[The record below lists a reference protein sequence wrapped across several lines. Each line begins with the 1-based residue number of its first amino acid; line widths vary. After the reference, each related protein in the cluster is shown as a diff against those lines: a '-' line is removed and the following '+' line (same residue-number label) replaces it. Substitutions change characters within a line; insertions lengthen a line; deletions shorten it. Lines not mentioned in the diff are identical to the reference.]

1 MAVDN
6 STSAQSK
13 SATPVGDPGK
23 IRNVVFVGS
32 SGTGKTTVVEGLLAA
47 TGEIGRA
54 GSVAEGTTVT
64 DYEDIEHKTNRSV
77 GLALAPL
84 SFGGVKINV
93 IDAPGYADYLGD
105 LRAAI
110 RGADAAVFVISAVDG
125 ISGATRLLWDE
136 LARERMPRAILITK
150 LDNPR
155 ADYDEVVEACRQSF
169 GESVLPMMVPIYKS
183 EAEVGKL
190 LDILTGKVVDF
201 TTGQRQVRAA
211 EGDEVG
217 KMERNREAF
226 IEALITESG
235 DEDLMEAYLEG
246 DELDGEALKADL
258 QKAMAAASFF
268 PIMPMAAAGGIGTD
282 ELLYLIRDGFP
293 SPVVAELPEVLDPA
307 GKEVAVSCDPKGP
320 LVAEVIKTTQDPYVG
335 RISIVR
341 VFSGT
346 LRAESTVHVEGH
358 GSSADAAVGLGG
370 HAGNERVGT
379 LTSPLGAKQRPVPYA
394 VAGDLAAVARLTSA
408 ETGDTV
414 SDPNKPLVAQPW
426 MSPEA
431 MLPVAIKAANSSDE
445 DKLGTGLNRLVS
457 EDPTLRVE
465 HNPETGQTVLWT
477 MGDAHVDVT
486 FQRLADKFGVKVER
500 IPYRVALRETFNQ
513 KLTAEGRHVKQS
525 GGHGQ
530 YAKCQVEVE
539 PLAPG
544 AGFEFVDKVVGG
556 AVPRQFIPSVEKGV
570 KAQMAKGVLAGYPVV
585 DIRVTLFDGK
595 AHSVDSSDAAFQ
607 MAGAV
612 ALREAAK
619 KAGVINLLEP
629 VVTMSILVDDE
640 HVGAIMSDLSS
651 RRGRLTGTESVA
663 GGRTMVKAEVPQFE
677 VTNYATDL
685 RSMSRGTGSFTSD
698 YLGHEPMP
706 PHRVEA
712 VIAEAAKAKAGS

>member
-6 STSAQSK
+6 QSSAQSK
-13 SATPVGDPGK
+13 SATPVSDPGK

-32 SGTGKTTVVEGLLAA
+32 SGSGKTTIVEGLLVA

-64 DYEDIEHKTNRSV
+64 DYEDIERKTGRSV
-77 GLALAPL
+77 GLALAPV
-84 SFGGVKINV
+84 SFQGVKINI

-125 ISGATRLLWDE
+125 PSGATRLLWDE
-136 LARERMPRAILITK
+136 LAAVRLPRAVLITK

-155 ADYDEVVEACRQSF
+155 ADYDGVVEACRQAF
-169 GESVLPMMVPIYKS
+169 GDAVLPMMVPLYKS
-183 EAEVGKL
+183 EAEIGSL
-190 LDILTGKVVDF
+190 LDILTGQVVDF
-201 TTGQRQVRAA
+201 TSGKRVVREAQ
-211 EGDEVG
+211 GDEVG

-235 DEDLMEAYLEG
+235 DEDLMEAYLDG
-246 DELDGEALKADL
+246 GELDGAALRADL
-258 QKAMAAASFF
+258 QKAMANASFF
-268 PIMPMAAAGGIGTD
+268 PIMPMAAAGGIGTE

-293 SPVVAELPEVLDPA
+293 SPVIAPMPEVLDPS
-307 GKEVAVSCDPKGP
+307 GKEVEISCDPKGP
-320 LVAEVIKTTQDPYVG
+320 LVAEVIKTTQDAYVG

-346 LRAESTVHVEGH
+346 LRAESQVHVEGH
-358 GSSADAAVGLGG
+358 GLGP
-370 HAGNERVGT
+370 AGTPNHPENERAGT
-379 LTSPLGAKQRPVPYA
+379 LTSPLGAKQRPVPYV
-394 VAGDLAAVARLTSA
+394 VAGDIAAVARLTVA
-408 ETGDTV
+408 ETGDTL
-414 SDPNKPLVAQPW
+414 SDPAKPLVAQPW
-426 MSPEA
+426 TPPEP
-431 MLPVAIKAANSSDE
+431 MLPIAIKAVNSSDE

-465 HNPETGQTVLWT
+465 HNQETRQTVLWT
-477 MGDAHVDVT
+477 MGDAHVEVT
-486 FQRLADKFGVKVER
+486 LQRLADKFGVQVEKV
-500 IPYRVALRETFNQ
+500 PYRVMMRETFAQ
-513 KLTAEGRHVKQS
+513 KVQAEGRHVKQS

-530 YAKCQVEVE
+530 YAKCMIEVE
-539 PLAPG
+539 PLGPG
-544 AGFEFVDKVVGG
+544 GGFEFVDKVVGG

-570 KAQMAKGVLAGYPVV
+570 RAQMAKGVLAGYPMV

-607 MAGAV
+607 MAGSL
-612 ALREAAK
+612 ALKEAASK
-619 KAGVINLLEP
+619 PGAISLLEP
-629 VVTMSILVDDE
+629 VVSMSILVDDE
-640 HVGAIMSDLSS
+640 NVGAVMSDLSS

-677 VTNYATDL
+677 VTGYAIDL
-685 RSMSRGTGSFTSD
+685 RSMSRGTGSFTSE
-698 YLGHEPMP
+698 YIGHEPMP
-706 PHRVEA
+706 PHRVDA
-712 VIAEAAKAKAGS
+712 VIAEAAAEKK

>member
-13 SATPVGDPGK
+13 SAAPVSDPGK

-32 SGTGKTTVVEGLLAA
+32 SGVGKTTVVEGLLLA

-64 DYEDIEHKTNRSV
+64 DYEDIEHRTNRSV

-84 SFGGVKINV
+84 TFGGVKINV
-93 IDAPGYADYLGD
+93 LDAPGYADYLGD

-136 LARERMPRAILITK
+136 LARVRKPRAILITK

-155 ADYDEVVEACRQSF
+155 ADYDEVVASCRQSF
-169 GESVLPMMVPIYKS
+169 GESVLPMMVPIYQS
-183 EAEVGKL
+183 EAEIGKL

-201 TTGQRQVRAA
+201 TSGKREVRAA
-211 EGDEVG
+211 EGDELG
-217 KMERNREAF
+217 KMERNRESF

-246 DELDGEALKADL
+246 DELDGQALKADL

-293 SPVVAELPEVLDPA
+293 SPVVAELPEVVDGA
-307 GKEVAVSCDPKGP
+307 GHEVTVSCDPKGP

-346 LRAESTVHVEGH
+346 LRSESQVHVEGAGSDDPDYQGH
-358 GSSADAAVGLGG
+358 G
-370 HAGNERVGT
+370 GNERVGT

-394 VAGDLAAVARLTSA
+394 VAGDLAAVARLVSA
-408 ETGDTV
+408 ETGDTL
-414 SDPNKPLVAQPW
+414 SDPNHPLVARPW

-431 MLPVAIKAANSSDE
+431 MLPVAIKAVNSSDE

-465 HNPETGQTVLWT
+465 HNPETNQTVLWT

-486 FQRLADKFGVKVER
+486 FQRLADKFGVQVER
-500 IPYRVALRETFNQ
+500 VPYRVPLRETFNQ
-513 KLTAEGRHVKQS
+513 KVTAEGRHVKQS

-530 YAKCQVEVE
+530 YAKCQVEIE
-539 PLAPG
+539 PLPPG
-544 AGFEFVDKVVGG
+544 SGFEFVDKVVGG

-570 KAQMAKGVLAGYPVV
+570 KSQMLKGVLAGYPVV

-619 KAGVINLLEP
+619 KAGAINLLEP

-651 RRGRLTGTESVA
+651 RRGRLTGTEAVA

-712 VIAEAAKAKAGS
+712 VIAEAAAARAAG

>member
-6 STSAQSK
+6 SSSAQSK
-13 SATPVGDPGK
+13 SAAPVTDPGK

-32 SGTGKTTVVEGLLAA
+32 SGSGKTTVVEGLLLT

-64 DYEDIEHKTNRSV
+64 DYEDIEHRTNRSV

-84 SFGGVKINV
+84 SFGGVKVNL
-93 IDAPGYADYLGD
+93 IDSPGYADYLGD

-110 RGADAAVFVISAVDG
+110 RAADAAVFVISAVDG

-155 ADYDEVVEACRQSF
+155 ADYDAVAEACREAF
-169 GESVLPMMVPIYKS
+169 GDSVLPMMVPIYQS
-183 EAEVGKL
+183 EAEIGCL

-201 TTGQRQVRAA
+201 TSGKRVVRDAA
-211 EGDEVG
+211 GEEVG

-226 IEALITESG
+226 IEQLITESG

-246 DELDGEALKADL
+246 GELDGEALKADL

-268 PIMPMAAAGGIGTD
+268 PIMPMAAAGGIGSED
-282 ELLYLIRDGFP
+282 LLYLIRDGFP
-293 SPVVAELPEVLDPA
+293 SPVVAAIPDVVDA
-307 GKEVAVSCDPKGP
+307 SGKTIDVSCDPKGP
-320 LVAEVIKTTQDPYVG
+320 LVAEVIKTTQDSYVG

-341 VFSGT
+341 VFAGT
-346 LRAESTVHVEGH
+346 LRAESTVHVEGAGAPYSDL
-358 GSSADAAVGLGG
+358 GSHSS
-370 HAGNERVGT
+370 NERIGT

-394 VAGDLAAVARLTSA
+394 VAGDLAAVARLVGA
-408 ETGDTV
+408 ETGDTL
-414 SDPNKPLVAQPW
+414 SDPSRVLIAQPW
-426 MSPEA
+426 VSPEP
-431 MLPVAIKAANSSDE
+431 MLPVAIKAVNSSDE

-465 HNPETGQTVLWT
+465 HNQETRQTVLWT

-486 FQRLADKFGVKVER
+486 FQRLADKFGVRVER
-500 IPYRVALRETFNQ
+500 VPYRVPLRETFAQ
-513 KLTAEGRHVKQS
+513 KVQAEGRHVKQS

-530 YAKCQVEVE
+530 YAKCQIEVE
-539 PLAPG
+539 PRAPG
-544 AGFEFVDKVVGG
+544 EGFEFVDKVVGG

-570 KAQMAKGVLAGYPVV
+570 RTQMTKGVLAGYPVV

-607 MAGAV
+607 MAGAL
-612 ALREAAK
+612 ALREAARK
-619 KAGVINLLEP
+619 TGAISLLEP
-629 VVTMSILVDDE
+629 VVTMAILVDDE

-651 RRGRLTGTESVA
+651 RRGRLTGTESMA
-663 GGRTMVKAEVPQFE
+663 GGRTMVKAEVPQVE
-677 VTNYATDL
+677 VTNYAIDL
-685 RSMSRGTGSFTSD
+685 RSMSRGTGSFTSE

-706 PHRVEA
+706 QHRAEA
-712 VIAEAAKAKAGS
+712 VIKQTEEDKAK

>member
-6 STSAQSK
+6 SSSAQSK
-13 SATPVGDPGK
+13 SAAPVSDPGK

-32 SGTGKTTVVEGLLAA
+32 SGAGKTTVVEGLLLAA
-47 TGEIGRA
+47 GEIGRA

-64 DYEDIEHKTNRSV
+64 DYEDIEHRTNRSV

-93 IDAPGYADYLGD
+93 IDSPGYADYLGD
-105 LRAAI
+105 LRAGI

-155 ADYDEVVEACRQSF
+155 ADYDQVVEDCRAAF
-169 GESVLPMMVPIYKS
+169 GDAVLPMMVPIYRS
-183 EAEVGKL
+183 EAEIGAL

-201 TTGQRQVRAA
+201 SAGGREVRDAQG
-211 EGDEVG
+211 EEVG

-226 IEALITESG
+226 IESLITESG

-246 DELDGEALKADL
+246 GELDGQALKGDL

-268 PIMPMAAAGGIGTD
+268 PIMPMAAAGGIGSE
-282 ELLYLIRDGFP
+282 ELLYLVRDGFP
-293 SPVVAELPEVLDPA
+293 SPVVAEIPEVADPA
-307 GKEVAVSCDPKGP
+307 GKSVEISCDPKGP

-346 LRAESTVHVEGH
+346 LRAESTVHVEGT
-358 GSSADAAVGLGG
+358 GGG
-370 HAGNERVGT
+370 HQDGPAHSSNERIGT

-394 VAGDLAAVARLTSA
+394 VAGDLAAVARLVGA

-414 SDPNKPLVAQPW
+414 SEPSRPLVAQPW
-426 MSPEA
+426 MSPEP
-431 MLPVAIKAANSSDE
+431 MLPVAIKATNSSDE

-465 HNPETGQTVLWT
+465 HNQETRQTVLWT

-486 FQRLADKFGVKVER
+486 FQRLADKFGVRVDR
-500 IPYRVALRETFNQ
+500 IPYRVPLRETFNQ
-513 KLTAEGRHVKQS
+513 KVQAEGRHVKQS

-530 YAKCQVEVE
+530 YAKAQVEIE
-539 PLAPG
+539 PLPPG
-544 AGFEFVDKVVGG
+544 SGFEFVDKVVGG
-556 AVPRQFIPSVEKGV
+556 AVPRQFIPSVEKGLRS
-570 KAQMAKGVLAGYPVV
+570 QMAKGVLAGYPLV
-585 DIRVTLFDGK
+585 DIRATLFDGK

-607 MAGAV
+607 MAGAI

-619 KAGVINLLEP
+619 KAGVISLLEP
-629 VVTMSILVDDE
+629 VVTLSILVDDE

-651 RRGRLTGTESVA
+651 RRGRLTGNESVA
-663 GGRTMVKAEVPQFE
+663 GGRTMVKAEVPQYE

-685 RSMSRGTGSFTSD
+685 RSMSRGTGSFTSE

-706 PHRVEA
+706 PHRAEA
-712 VIAEAAKAKAGS
+712 VIKEAAEDKK

>member
-1 MAVDN
+1 MAADN
-6 STSAQSK
+6 SSSAQSK
-13 SATPVGDPGK
+13 TAAPVNDPGK

-32 SGTGKTTVVEGLLAA
+32 SGSGKTTVVEGLLLAA
-47 TGEIGRA
+47 GEIGRA

-64 DYEDIEHKTNRSV
+64 DYEDIEHKTSRSV

-84 SFGGVKINV
+84 TFGGVKINV
-93 IDAPGYADYLGD
+93 IDSPGYADYLGD

-125 ISGATRLLWDE
+125 VSGATRLLWDE
-136 LARERMPRAILITK
+136 LARERMPRAVLITK

-155 ADYDEVVEACRQSF
+155 ADYDALARECREVF
-169 GESVLPMMVPIYKS
+169 GESVLPMMVPIYSS
-183 EAEVGKL
+183 EAEIGCL

-201 TTGQRQVRAA
+201 TSGKRQVREAQG
-211 EGDEVG
+211 EEVG

-235 DEDLMEAYLEG
+235 DEDLMDAYLEG
-246 DELDGEALKADL
+246 GELDGEALKADL

-268 PIMPMAAAGGIGTD
+268 PVMPMAAAGGVGSE
-282 ELLYLIRDGFP
+282 ELLYLVRDGFP
-293 SPVVAELPEVLDPA
+293 SPVLAAIPEVVDAA
-307 GKEVAVSCDPKGP
+307 GHEAEVHCDPKGP
-320 LVAEVIKTTQDPYVG
+320 LLAEVIKTTQDSYVG

-346 LRAESTVHVEGH
+346 LRAESQVHVEGAGAGRPEDRAH
-358 GSSADAAVGLGG
+358 SS
-370 HAGNERVGT
+370 NERVGT

-394 VAGDLAAVARLTSA
+394 VAGDLAAVARLVGA
-408 ETGDTV
+408 ETGDTL
-414 SDPNKPLVAQPW
+414 SDPSKPLVAQAW
-426 MSPEA
+426 SSPEP
-431 MLPVAIKAANSSDE
+431 MLPVAIKAVKSADE
-445 DKLGTGLNRLVS
+445 DKLGTGLNRLAS

-465 HNPETGQTVLWT
+465 HNQETRQTVLWT

-486 FQRLADKFGVKVER
+486 LQRLADKFGVQVER
-500 IPYRVALRETFNQ
+500 VAYRVPLRETFNQ
-513 KLTAEGRHVKQS
+513 KIQAEGRHVKQS

-530 YAKCQVEVE
+530 FAKCQVEVE

-556 AVPRQFIPSVEKGV
+556 AVPRQFIPSVEKGL
-570 KAQMAKGVLAGYPVV
+570 KTQMAKGVLAGYPVV

-607 MAGAV
+607 MAGAI
-612 ALREAAK
+612 ALREAARK
-619 KAGVINLLEP
+619 PGVINLLEP
-629 VVTMSILVDDE
+629 VVTLSILVDDE

-651 RRGRLTGTESVA
+651 RRGRLTGNESMA

-677 VTNYATDL
+677 VTGYATDL
-685 RSMSRGTGSFTSD
+685 RSMSRGTGSFTSQ

-712 VIAEAAKAKAGS
+712 VVKEASEDKK

>member
-13 SATPVGDPGK
+13 SAAPVNDPGK
-23 IRNVVFVGS
+23 IRNVVFIGS
-32 SGTGKTTVVEGLLAA
+32 SGAGKTTVVEGLLVA

-77 GLALAPL
+77 GLALAPI
-84 SFGGVKINV
+84 SFGGVKINL

-136 LARERMPRAILITK
+136 LARVRMPRAILITK

-155 ADYDEVVEACRQSF
+155 ADYDEVVAECRRSF
-169 GESVLPMMVPIYKS
+169 GESVLPMMVPIYQS
-183 EAEVGKL
+183 EAQIGKL

-201 TTGQRQVRAA
+201 TSGKRAVRDA
-211 EGDEVG
+211 EGDELG

-293 SPVVAELPEVLDPA
+293 SPVVAELPEVLDPN
-307 GKEVAVSCDPKGP
+307 GKEVQVSCDPKGP

-335 RISIVR
+335 RISIAR

-358 GSSADAAVGLGG
+358 GSGDPDGST
-370 HAGNERVGT
+370 HSSNERVGT

-394 VAGDLAAVARLTSA
+394 VAGDLAAVARLVGA
-408 ETGDTV
+408 ETGDTL

-431 MLPVAIKAANSSDE
+431 MLPVAIKAVNSSDE

-486 FQRLADKFGVKVER
+486 FQRLADKFGVQVER
-500 IPYRVALRETFNQ
+500 IPYRVALRETFNR
-513 KLTAEGRHVKQS
+513 KVTAEGRHIKQS

-530 YAKCQVEVE
+530 YAKCQIEVE
-539 PLAPG
+539 PLGPG
-544 AGFEFVDKVVGG
+544 EGFEFVDKVVGG
-556 AVPRQFIPSVEKGV
+556 SVPRQFIPSVEKGV
-570 KAQMAKGVLAGYPVV
+570 KSQMAKGVLAGYPVV

-612 ALREAAK
+612 GLREAAK
-619 KAGVINLLEP
+619 QAGVISLLEP
-629 VVTMSILVDDE
+629 VVSLSILVDDD

-651 RRGRLTGTESVA
+651 RRGRLTGTESIA
-663 GGRTMVKAEVPQFE
+663 GGRTMVKADVPQFE
-677 VTNYATDL
+677 VTGYATDL
-685 RSMSRGTGSFTSD
+685 RSMSRGTGSFTSQ

-712 VIAEAAKAKAGS
+712 VIAEAATK

>member
-1 MAVDN
+1 MAVD
-6 STSAQSK
+6 SQSSAQSK
-13 SATPVGDPGK
+13 SATPVSDPGK

-32 SGTGKTTVVEGLLAA
+32 SGSGKTTIVEGLLVA

-64 DYEDIEHKTNRSV
+64 DYEDIERKTGRSV
-77 GLALAPL
+77 GLALAPIV
-84 SFGGVKINV
+84 FEGVKINI

-136 LARERMPRAILITK
+136 LAAVRMPRAVLVTK

-155 ADYDEVVEACRQSF
+155 ADYDGVVDACRDAF
-169 GESVLPMMVPIYKS
+169 GDAVLPMMLPLYKS
-183 EAEVGKL
+183 EAEIGSL
-190 LDILTGKVVDF
+190 LDILTGQVVDF
-201 TTGQRQVRAA
+201 TSGKRVVRAA

-217 KMERNREAF
+217 KMERNRESF

-235 DEDLMEAYLEG
+235 DEDLMEAYLDG
-246 DELDGEALKADL
+246 GELDGAALRADL
-258 QKAMAAASFF
+258 QKAMANASFF

-293 SPVVAELPEVLDPA
+293 SPVIAPMPEVLDPS
-307 GKEVAVSCDPKGP
+307 GKEVEISSDPKGP
-320 LVAEVIKTTQDPYVG
+320 LVAEVIKTTQDAYVG

-346 LRAESTVHVEGH
+346 LRAESQVHVEGH
-358 GSSADAAVGLGG
+358 GL
-370 HAGNERVGT
+370 HPAGTPNHPENERAGT
-379 LTSPLGAKQRPVPYA
+379 LTSPLGAKQRPVPYV
-394 VAGDLAAVARLTSA
+394 VAGDIAAVARLTVA
-408 ETGDTV
+408 ETGDTL
-414 SDPNKPLVAQPW
+414 SDPAKPLVAQPW
-426 MSPEA
+426 TPPEP

-445 DKLGTGLNRLVS
+445 DKLGTGLSRLVS

-465 HNPETGQTVLWT
+465 HNQETRQTVLWT
-477 MGDAHVDVT
+477 MGDAHVEVT
-486 FQRLADKFGVKVER
+486 LQRLADKFGVQVEKV
-500 IPYRVALRETFNQ
+500 PYRVMMRETFAQ
-513 KLTAEGRHVKQS
+513 KVQAEGRHVKQS

-530 YAKCQVEVE
+530 YAKCMIEVE
-539 PLAPG
+539 PLEPG
-544 AGFEFVDKVVGG
+544 GGFEFVDKVVGG

-570 KAQMAKGVLAGYPVV
+570 RAQMAKGVLAGYPMV

-607 MAGAV
+607 MAGSL
-612 ALREAAK
+612 ALKEAASK
-619 KAGVINLLEP
+619 PGAVSLLEP
-629 VVTMSILVDDE
+629 VVALSILVDDE
-640 HVGAIMSDLSS
+640 NVGAVMSDLSS

-677 VTNYATDL
+677 VTNYAIDL
-685 RSMSRGTGSFTSD
+685 RSMSRGTGSFTSE
-698 YLGHEPMP
+698 YIGHEPMP

-712 VIAEAAKAKAGS
+712 VIAEVAAEKK

>member
-6 STSAQSK
+6 SSSAQSK
-13 SATPVGDPGK
+13 SAAPVNDPGK

-32 SGTGKTTVVEGLLAA
+32 SGAGKTTVVEGLLLAA
-47 TGEIGRA
+47 GEIGRA

-64 DYEDIEHKTNRSV
+64 DYEDIEHRTNRSV

-84 SFGGVKINV
+84 TFGGVKINV
-93 IDAPGYADYLGD
+93 IDSPGYADYLGD

-136 LARERMPRAILITK
+136 LARERMPRAVLITK

-155 ADYDEVVEACRQSF
+155 ADYDAVAADCREVF
-169 GESVLPMMVPIYKS
+169 GDSVLPMMVPIYKS
-183 EAEVGKL
+183 EAEIGSL
-190 LDILTGKVVDF
+190 LDILTGKVIDF
-201 TTGQRQVRAA
+201 TSGQRQVRDAA
-211 EGDEVG
+211 GEEIG

-246 DELDGEALKADL
+246 GELDGQALKADL

-268 PIMPMAAAGGIGTD
+268 PVMPMAAAGGIGSL

-293 SPVVAELPEVLDPA
+293 SPVLAQIPEVVDA
-307 GKEVAVSCDPKGP
+307 SGKDVSVHCDPKGP
-320 LVAEVIKTTQDPYVG
+320 LLAEVIKTTQDSYVG

-346 LRAESTVHVEGH
+346 LRAESTVRVEGA
-358 GSSADAAVGLGG
+358 GAGRPEDQA
-370 HAGNERVGT
+370 HASTERVGT

-394 VAGDLAAVARLTSA
+394 VAGDLAAVARLVGA
-408 ETGDTV
+408 ETGDSL
-414 SDPNKPLVAQPW
+414 SDPAKPLVARAW
-426 MSPEA
+426 SSPEP
-431 MLPVAIKAANSSDE
+431 MLPVAIKAAKSADE
-445 DKLGTGLNRLVS
+445 DKLGTGLNRLAS

-465 HNPETGQTVLWT
+465 HNQETRQTVLWT

-486 FQRLADKFGVKVER
+486 LQRLADKFGVQVAR
-500 IPYRVALRETFNQ
+500 VPYRVPLRETFNQ
-513 KLTAEGRHVKQS
+513 KVQAEGRHVKQS

-530 YAKCQVEVE
+530 YAKCQIEVE
-539 PLAPG
+539 PLEPG

-612 ALREAAK
+612 GLREAAR
-619 KAGVINLLEP
+619 KAGVISLLEP
-629 VVTMSILVDDE
+629 VVTLSILVDDE

-651 RRGRLTGTESVA
+651 RRGRLTGNESMA

-677 VTNYATDL
+677 VTGYATDL
-685 RSMSRGTGSFTSD
+685 RSMSRGTGSFASQ
-698 YLGHEPMP
+698 YLGHEAMP
-706 PHRVEA
+706 PHRVDA
-712 VIAEAAKAKAGS
+712 VIKEAAEEKK